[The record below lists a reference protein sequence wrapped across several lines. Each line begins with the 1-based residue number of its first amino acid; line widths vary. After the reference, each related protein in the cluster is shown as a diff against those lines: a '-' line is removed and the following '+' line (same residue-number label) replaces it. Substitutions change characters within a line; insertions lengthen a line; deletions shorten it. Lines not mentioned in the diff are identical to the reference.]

1 MKLIQI
7 LKLAIIPVLSV
18 FSLLSAS
25 NQALADYLTSQ
36 GSGGNY
42 RYELWATDDSSHYYL
57 KVWSSEASAN
67 NGAYSTTRSFTSSR
81 EALIYFD
88 CNYAG
93 TSLLECS
100 Q

>member
-7 LKLAIIPVLSV
+7 IKVAVIPVLTV
-18 FSLLSAS
+18 LSLLSAS
-25 NQALADYLTSQ
+25 NKALADYLTSQ
-36 GSGGNY
+36 GSGGDY
-42 RYELWATDDSSHYYL
+42 RYELWATDNNDYYL
-57 KVWSSEASAN
+57 KVWSSEASQN
-67 NGAYSTTRSFTSSR
+67 SDAYSTTRAFTSSR

-93 TSLLECS
+93 RNLPECS

>member
-1 MKLIQI
+1 M
-7 LKLAIIPVLSV
+7 ST
-18 FSLLSAS
+18 S
-25 NQALADYLTSQ
+25 NTALADYLTSQ

-42 RYELWATDDSSHYYL
+42 RYELWSTDDNSHYYL
-57 KVWSSEASAN
+57 KVWSSEANLNSDP
-67 NGAYSTTRSFTSSR
+67 YDTTTTFPSSR

-93 TSLLECS
+93 TNLPECS